1 MNIWYLFLYQPL
13 VNILMFVY
21 QALGGN
27 LGVAIIVTTAL
38 IRLLLIPLTAP
49 GMKAAA
55 KMQELKPELD
65 KLKEKYKK
73 DNQGL
78 AQAQLELYRQHKINP
93 LGSLLPTIIQ
103 FMLLIALF
111 QAFSNT
117 LKPLDGV
124 GEINRVLYPFIAL
137 PANATLNT
145 RFLYLDVTKPDMFN
159 LPNPINIGPISLSQ
173 VPGLFLIGAVVVQF
187 LSSKLM
193 MGRVATKKQSDN
205 KEIKKDNS
213 SQEDMMMT
221 MQKQMLI
228 LGPLMTLIIGVK
240 FPSGMVLYWF
250 VFSLTM
256 IIQQWYTQKIALV
269 KVDKN

>member
-1 MNIWYLFLYQPL
+1 
-13 VNILMFVY
+13 
-21 QALGGN
+21 
-27 LGVAIIVTTAL
+27 
-38 IRLLLIPLTAP
+38 
-49 GMKAAA
+49 
-55 KMQELKPELD
+55 
-65 KLKEKYKK
+65 
-73 DNQGL
+73 
-78 AQAQLELYRQHKINP
+78 
-93 LGSLLPTIIQ
+93 
-103 FMLLIALF
+103 
-111 QAFSNT
+111 
-117 LKPLDGV
+117 
-124 GEINRVLYPFIAL
+124 L
-137 PANATLNT
+137 PASATLNT